1 MPTARSREDLRPVA
15 ALFAFYLLVQGAWG
29 SYGRYSVYFLVAL
42 TGALAVLVVW
52 GDRLRPAPATPLLSA
67 MSGLVGLLVLFSF
80 LTRQQL
86 ACAVRPE
93 GVLPR
98 LLGVVAAALLTGGWA
113 VRSRRFG
120 IGLLAAAAAVF
131 GLYLAAQ
138 LVRTPSPVMDVW
150 SISME
155 ATQALLHGQN
165 PYARTYSDVYAAA
178 GVPGYGYASLYIYL
192 PGLLLHYAPAVAL
205 GLDVRWVSLAAMTAG
220 LLVFGLLVRARRDEA
235 PDAWQATVPVVACLL
250 FWFHGGQAFLLEQAW
265 PESLI
270 LLYLCLAAWLWDGA
284 PVAAA
289 VALAL
294 GLTLKQTTWFCAPFL
309 LALAAT
315 QRRWRMA
322 AGVAIGVALVVA
334 PFFLWDPAAFF
345 HNVVVD
351 LLQKRP
357 RPDALSWAAVALR
370 HWPAAQPAALGVSL
384 LLYGFAFWRLLL
396 HLRRASPDPVAATV
410 RWTALGLLGF
420 FLCLKQS
427 FYNYYYLSAGLLTLY
442 ACLPAGP
449 PARSNRPSRPSRT

>member
-29 SYGRYSVYFLVAL
+29 SYGRYNVYFLVAL
-42 TGALAVLVVW
+42 TGALAVLAVW

-98 LLGVVAAALLTGGWA
+98 LLGVVAAA
-113 VRSRRFG
+113 
-120 IGLLAAAAAVF
+120 
-131 GLYLAAQ
+131 